1 MLLSAHIFSIG
12 GYILVFDYLIGRSD
26 VQIVKEMY
34 SDSRTSAKLIQLKVP
49 VHMPTIQDWPEYVH
63 VTGQI
68 QLNDC
73 YYNYTG
79 IKMTRDTMYLICM
92 PNHVKDQLVKN
103 NLIVAKGLADVPLN
117 KKGTESPAKK
127 VSFGYDNV
135 YQVVKC
141 DYKKLADIIQ
151 PTASKESSY
160 SEHPYIESP
169 GKPPNFSC

>member
-1 MLLSAHIFSIG
+1 M
-12 GYILVFDYLIGRSD
+12 VFDYLIDRSD

-34 SDSRTSAKLIQLKVP
+34 TDSQTSAKLIQLKVP
-49 VHMPTIQDWPEYVH
+49 VHMATIQDWPEFVH

-68 QLNDC
+68 LLNDR

-79 IKMTRDTMYLICM
+79 IKMTRDTMYLICS
-92 PNHVKDQLVKN
+92 PNYVKDQLVKN

-117 KKGTESPAKK
+117 KKGTESGAKK

-141 DYKKLADIIQ
+141 DYKKLNDLIQ
-151 PTASKESSY
+151 PTTSKESSY

>member
-1 MLLSAHIFSIG
+1 MLLSAHLFSIG
-12 GYILVFDYLIGRSD
+12 GYILVFDYHIGRSD

-34 SDSRTSAKLIQLKVP
+34 SDNQTTARLIQLKVP
-49 VHMPTIQDWPEYVH
+49 VHMPTIQDWPEFVP

-79 IKMTRDTMYLICM
+79 IKMTRDTMYLICS

-117 KKGTESPAKK
+117 KKGTESAAKK

-135 YQVVKC
+135 YQVVNC
-141 DYKKLADIIQ
+141 DHKQIADLVI
-151 PTASKESSY
+151 PTTSSEYLY

-169 GKPPNFSC
+169 GKPPDFSC